1 MTKSVKIY
9 VLTWIF
15 GGKVHEIKRSP
26 SVQVIQTERT
36 KLKKQPQYKS
46 GRFEVRTSEGLKAK
60 PILKD
65 R

>member
-1 MTKSVKIY
+1 MPNQVKIY

-26 SVQVIQTERT
+26 SVQLIQTERK
-36 KLKKQPQYKS
+36 KLKTLPQYKK

-60 PILKD
+60 PILKEI
-65 R
+65 